1 MWFILGLMFITCFIV
16 TSAIIIQ
23 RVINS
28 IRDSSESKGVN
39 TTPVNSYGNSH
50 EEIYKQRAKEFIGA
64 AESGDA
70 EAQFKLSE
78 VYEFH
83 ESDKYIYWLEK
94 AVAQGHKKAM
104 RELADTYQYGHK
116 DAEPPIGKN
125 LEKALELLKILADT
139 GDIEAMKDIS
149 LLYSVDYDD
158 EEKSREWR
166 KRAADAGDIES
177 MVELGDEYR
186 LYSDI
191 ADFDKSEYWYKKAA
205 DLGDGKAMKGL
216 GDLYC
221 YDEERHDYFKAE
233 MWYKKAVD
241 NSHWFAYVR
250 LGDMY
255 KEGKGFSKDET
266 MALEFYKKAADKGD
280 SYGLIC
286 VAECYLNGS
295 GVACN
300 EKEGVRILEEAV
312 KKGSFK
318 AKYLLGLCYF
328 NGRGVEKNY
337 KKAVEYFQNSEYG
350 AEANNMLG
358 ECYYFGYGVKEDK
371 DKAHELWH
379 NAAERGYEDAI
390 SNLKTYFYE
399 TIEPCEDHKN
409 H

>member
-1 MWFILGLMFITCFIV
+1 MEVVLGLVFIV
-16 TSAIIIQ
+16 AGFLPFI
-23 RVINS
+23 VIARILINLS
-28 IRDSSESKGVN
+28 KSSFNKNDVSHSEVKLNN
-39 TTPVNSYGNSH
+39 TR
-50 EEIYKQRAKEFIGA
+50 EELYQQRAKEFTDA
-64 AESGDA
+64 AERGDA
-70 EAQFKLSE
+70 EAQFKLAE
-78 VYEFH
+78 VYEFY

-94 AVAQGHKKAM
+94 AVAQGHKEAI
-104 RELADTYQYGHK
+104 RELADAYQYGHEEAK
-116 DAEPPIGKN
+116 PPIDKN
-125 LEKALELLKILADT
+125 LGKGLELLKMLADT

-149 LLYSVDYDD
+149 LCYSVEYND
-158 EEKSREWR
+158 EDKSREWR
-166 KRAADAGDIES
+166 ERAAEAGDIES

-186 LYSDI
+186 LFSDI
-191 ADFDKSEYWYKKAA
+191 SDFDKSEYWYKKAA
-205 DLGDGKAMKGL
+205 DLGDGGAMKGL

-255 KEGKGFSKDET
+255 KEGKGFTKDET
-266 MALEFYKKAADKGD
+266 MAFNYYKKAADKGE
-280 SYGLIC
+280 SYGLIS
-286 VAECYLNGS
+286 VAECYLNGC

-300 EKEGVRILEEAV
+300 EKEGFKILEEAV

-328 NGRGVEKNY
+328 NGTGVEKNY

-350 AEANNMLG
+350 TEANNMLG

-379 NAAERGYEDAI
+379 NAAERGNEDAI

-399 TIEPCEDHKN
+399 TIEPCDDHKN
-409 H
+409 S